1 MIKRT
6 MRDVARLAGVSVAT
20 VSAVINSSARVSEAR
35 AKRIRD
41 AMEALDYY
49 PDQVARSLKVGH
61 TNVVGMVVPDIT
73 NNFFPLLIRGAEDAA
88 RRQGYSVILCDSNED
103 PEEERRHL
111 DTLFSR
117 RVDGVLIACSD
128 PSAGYEHLMRRRFH
142 IVFVDRIPRGM
153 VHSGVATD
161 NVEAGALATNHLI
174 DLGHERIAFITGKL
188 GLSPHY
194 GRLEG
199 FRKAMQA
206 RGLPIREE
214 FLREGDLEI
223 QTGHRLGMEL
233 LSLNPRPTGIIST
246 NNKMLLGLAG
256 AFNELGIPCP
266 EGVSV
271 VGFDDAV
278 WTEHFNP
285 GMTVMA
291 QPAFEIGKAAFD
303 MLFTKMRATD
313 GEANEE
319 AALQLFP
326 AQLRVRGST
335 APPKTEQDLS
345 LRRTLYSADPHRT
358 RAAAKS
364 HQRKET
370 ALRADA

>member
-1 MIKRT
+1 MIKQT

-20 VSAVINSSARVSEAR
+20 VSAVINSSATVSEAR
-35 AKRIRD
+35 TKRVRD

-49 PDQVARSLKVGH
+49 PDQVARSLKVGR

-73 NNFFPLLIRGAEDAA
+73 NNFFPQLIRGAEDAA
-88 RRQGYSVILCDSNED
+88 RQLGYSVILCDSNED

-128 PSAGYEHLMRRRFH
+128 PSAGYEHLMRRRFP
-142 IVFVDRIPRGM
+142 IVFVDRIPRG
-153 VHSGVATD
+153 VIHGGVATD
-161 NVEAGALATNHLI
+161 NVEAGARATNHLI

-206 RGLPIREE
+206 RGLPIRDEY
-214 FLREGDLEI
+214 LRAGDLEI
-223 QTGHRLGMEL
+223 ETGRRLGIEL
-233 LSLNPRPTGIIST
+233 LSLIPPPTAIIST
-246 NNKMLLGLAG
+246 NNRMLLGLAG
-256 AFNELGIPCP
+256 AFAELGIPCP
-266 EGVSV
+266 ERISV
-271 VGFDDAV
+271 VGFDDSV

-291 QPAFEIGKAAFD
+291 QPAFEIGKAAFS
-303 MLFTKMRATD
+303 MLIRKVRTTD
-313 GEANEE
+313 DAPSEQPG
-319 AALQLFP
+319 LQLFP

-335 APPKTEQDLS
+335 APPQIKQDSDSGQLSPSRS
-345 LRRTLYSADPHRT
+345 LRKMEPDKRSVP
-358 RAAAKS
+358 S
-364 HQRKET
+364 KET
-370 ALRADA
+370 ELEHS

>member
-20 VSAVINSSARVSEAR
+20 VSAVINSSATVSEVR
-35 AKRIRD
+35 AKRVRD

-49 PDQVARSLKVGH
+49 PDQVARSLKVGR

-73 NNFFPLLIRGAEDAA
+73 NIFFPQLIRGVEDAA
-88 RRQGYSVILCDSNED
+88 RQRGYSVILCDSNED

-128 PSAGYEHLMRRRFH
+128 PSAGYEHLMRRRFP

-153 VHSGVATD
+153 VHGGVSTD
-161 NVEAGALATNHLI
+161 NVDAGLRATNHLI
-174 DLGHERIAFITGKL
+174 ELGHKRIAFITGKL

-199 FRKAMQA
+199 FRRAMQSS
-206 RGLPIREE
+206 GLPIREE

-223 QTGHRLGMEL
+223 ESGRRLGIEL
-233 LSLNPRPTGIIST
+233 LSLNPRPTAIIST
-246 NNKMLLGLAG
+246 NNRMLLGLAG
-256 AFNELGIPCP
+256 AFADLGIPCP
-266 EGVSV
+266 SGVSV
-271 VGFDDAV
+271 VGFDDSV
-278 WTEHFNP
+278 WTEHFTP

-291 QPAFEIGKAAFD
+291 QPAFEMGTAAFT
-303 MLFTKMRATD
+303 MLLSRMQPEQA
-313 GEANEE
+313 EE
-319 AALQLFP
+319 SQEPDLQLFP
-326 AQLRVRGST
+326 AELRVRGST
-335 APPKTEQDLS
+335 ASPAPDPNSHSVSVKKGLS
-345 LRRTLYSADPHRT
+345 R
-358 RAAAKS
+358 
-364 HQRKET
+364 Q
-370 ALRADA
+370 